1 MGGSWVK
8 QVELDDVM
16 QVSEIGL
23 TLADF
28 AETQHDSGLSQI
40 FILIA
45 SSIEKKN
52 NSVNVKS
59 EDKIHRKTAHSKVPP
74 AYNLLYVGS
83 GNREAVTNLHIW

>member
-23 TLADF
+23 TLPDF

-40 FILIA
+40 FILIV
-45 SSIEKKN
+45 SSVEKKN
-52 NSVNVKS
+52 LTV
-59 EDKIHRKTAHSKVPP
+59 
-74 AYNLLYVGS
+74 
-83 GNREAVTNLHIW
+83 

>member
-1 MGGSWVK
+1 MK

-40 FILIA
+40 FILVV
-45 SSIEKKN
+45 SSVEKKKL

-59 EDKIHRKTAHSKVPP
+59 EDEIHRKTARFRLRSATQKCHVLTTC
-74 AYNLLYVGS
+74 YM
-83 GNREAVTNLHIW
+83 